1 MTEVTDDLVR
11 HLRDQANA
19 CLDLGS
25 PLYHHLLRR
34 VADDVVAGGPARE
47 VFRGHE
53 RESGP
58 SALSLRL
65 MGGAHRLVL
74 EGRAPALARTFPSV
88 GGTGDPDAS
97 WAALREVLGDHRTE
111 LRAALHH
118 APQTNEVGRS
128 AALVGGL
135 LHLVTAHPGPLRL
148 VEIGASAG
156 LNLRADRYRV
166 ELAAGRGAGPPGSPV
181 VLTDVWRGVEPPLD
195 GRVVVVERAG
205 CDIHPVDP
213 ATPEGRLLLTSY
225 VWADQTD
232 RLDRLRGAFEVA
244 AAVPAPVEPS
254 GAADFLGRLELVP
267 GVTTVLWH
275 SIMWQYLDP
284 AERDRAAARVEELG
298 SSATADARFAHLALE
313 PRRRRPGA
321 DHEVLVTLR
330 AWPGGTERVLGV
342 SRGHG
347 IPTTWE

>member
-1 MTEVTDDLVR
+1 MSAATEDLVR
-11 HLRDQANA
+11 HLRDQADA
-19 CLDLGS
+19 SLDLGS
-25 PLYHHLLRR
+25 PLYHRLLHR

-53 RESGP
+53 HDPGP

-88 GGTGDPDAS
+88 GGTGDPEAA
-97 WAALREVLGDHRTE
+97 WVALRDVLDDHRAE
-111 LRAALHH
+111 LRAALHRV
-118 APQTNEVGRS
+118 PQTNEVARS
-128 AALVGGL
+128 AVLLGGL
-135 LHLVTAHPGPLRL
+135 LHVVAERPGPLRL

-166 ELAAGRGAGPPGSPV
+166 ELADGRGVGPEGSPV
-181 VLTDVWRGVEPPLD
+181 VLREVWLGAEPPLS
-195 GRVVVVERAG
+195 GRVDVVDRVG
-205 CDIHPVDP
+205 CDIDPVDP
-213 ATPEGRLLLTSY
+213 TTPDGQLLLTSY

-244 AAVPAPVEPS
+244 AAVPAPVERS
-254 GAADFLGRLELVP
+254 GAADFLDRLELVQ

-284 AERDRAAARVEELG
+284 AERDRVAARVEALG
-298 SSATADARFAHLALE
+298 ESATAAAPLGYLTLE
-313 PRRRRPGA
+313 PRRRRPRA

-330 AWPGGTERVLGV
+330 LRPGGTERVLGV

-347 IPTTWE
+347 IPTTWD